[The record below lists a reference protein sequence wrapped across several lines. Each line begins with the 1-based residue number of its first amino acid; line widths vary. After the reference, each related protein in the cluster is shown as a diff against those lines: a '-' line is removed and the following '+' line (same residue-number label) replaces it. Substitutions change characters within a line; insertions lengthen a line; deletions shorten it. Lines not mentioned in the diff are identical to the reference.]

1 MHKIDVTTKA
11 GMDRLVELYARK
23 PLSAIIRDCGMDE
36 TERNLEHR
44 ITRYVRD
51 GALIYR
57 RKQIT
62 EKVLLE
68 LASRGICK
76 AEAARELC
84 VTPVQIGRAA
94 RYFGVQFFQGTRGV
108 AAVEK
113 PAKWEPPV
121 SAKVPVEIRSL
132 LSARWSRSEHKSRF
146 VVGA

>member
-23 PLSAIIRDCGMDE
+23 PLSAIIRECGMDE

-76 AEAARELC
+76 AEAARELR

-94 RYFGVQFFQGTRGV
+94 RDFGIPFFQGTRGV
-108 AAVEK
+108 AAVVK

>member
-23 PLSAIIRDCGMDE
+23 TLGQIIKEFGMDE

-44 ITRYVRD
+44 IARYVRD

-62 EKVLLE
+62 EKVLLD

-76 AEAARELC
+76 AAAARELG

-94 RYFGVQFFQGTRGV
+94 RYFGVPFFQGTRGV